1 MTLTSYKDIPAA
13 ISKLSESKT
22 QIATGIAT
30 IESAQTQVADG
41 KTSLDDALVTLNES
55 QISGIMEMS
64 KGYADLAVAANKIEE
79 GQSQLDDAKE
89 QAKDSADLNTIL
101 TMDTLKN
108 LLTAQNFSMP
118 AGYVTEGNEQYLVRV
133 GDEVT
138 SKADLENLV
147 LMDLGMD
154 GIEPIRLSDVADIE
168 YIDNSGDSYSKVNG
182 NPAVMLSIEKQTGY
196 STGDVTDRLLDKFD
210 SLEKKIQR
218 YI

>member
-1 MTLTSYKDIPAA
+1 
-13 ISKLSESKT
+13 
-22 QIATGIAT
+22 
-30 IESAQTQVADG
+30 
-41 KTSLDDALVTLNES
+41 
-55 QISGIMEMS
+55 MEMS

-138 SKADLENLV
+138 SKADLE
-147 LMDLGMD
+147 
-154 GIEPIRLSDVADIE
+154 IS
-168 YIDNSGDSYSKVNG
+168 
-182 NPAVMLSIEKQTGY
+182 
-196 STGDVTDRLLDKFD
+196 F
-210 SLEKKIQR
+210 
-218 YI
+218 

>member
-79 GQSQLDDAKE
+79 
-89 QAKDSADLNTIL
+89 
-101 TMDTLKN
+101 
-108 LLTAQNFSMP
+108 
-118 AGYVTEGNEQYLVRV
+118 
-133 GDEVT
+133 
-138 SKADLENLV
+138 
-147 LMDLGMD
+147 
-154 GIEPIRLSDVADIE
+154 
-168 YIDNSGDSYSKVNG
+168 
-182 NPAVMLSIEKQTGY
+182 
-196 STGDVTDRLLDKFD
+196 DRA
-210 SLEKKIQR
+210 S
-218 YI
+218 